1 MKIIKWLDENF
12 EETILVILL
21 ILMTVIMGVQVC
33 ARYIFG
39 YSLTWSE
46 EVTRYLFIW
55 SSFLSLSYCIK
66 KGISIKLEQ
75 VVMLIPKKQQ
85 SIVRLLSYSIEL
97 IFFIYMIPFAY
108 SYLLATIES
117 GQVSPAVGVPMYVVQ
132 VAPLICFILASI
144 RVIQRIIIEFNNF
157 RNSSEV
163 SVKENIKENIKENR
177 KE

>member
-1 MKIIKWLDENF
+1 MKIIKWLDDNL
-12 EETILVILL
+12 EEILLVIML

-33 ARYIFG
+33 ARYVFG

-55 SSFLSLSYCIK
+55 SAFLSLSYCIK

-75 VVMLIPKKQQ
+75 VVLLLPSKKQ
-85 SIVRLLSYSIEL
+85 SVIKIISHSIEL

-117 GQVSPAVGVPMYVVQ
+117 GQVSPALGVPMYVIQ
-132 VAPLICFILASI
+132 VAPLVCFVLASI
-144 RVIQRIIIEFNNF
+144 RVIQRIVIEVNNLKEVK
-157 RNSSEV
+157 RTNNSKNEG
-163 SVKENIKENIKENR
+163 KE
-177 KE
+177 